1 MDLVAQDVASV
12 WNAVT
17 VIVMNAIP
25 DRVMTASGKY
35 VHTAIGVVYVI
46 LNVDVV
52 HVKSLGVPVEN
63 AADVVRAPFRVAE
76 DPVYVA
82 TVQVVMGIFV
92 KTVAGAME
100 PIVQKDPAA
109 AVTPDPADVT
119 A

>member
-17 VIVMNAIP
+17 VIVMNATP
-25 DRVMTASGKY
+25 DRVVASVKN
-35 VHTAIGVVYVI
+35 VHTAESVVYVI

-52 HVKSLGVPVEN
+52 HVKSPDVPAEN
-63 AADVVRAPFRVAE
+63 AADVVRVPFRVAE
-76 DPVYVA
+76 DPAYVA
-82 TVQVVMGIFV
+82 TVQAVMERFV

-100 PIVQKDPAA
+100 QIVQKDRAA